1 MSTILQNSIWPNPD
15 GNLGKNKTAIPDGVN
30 VKWPEGDALIHNFV
44 YKDGKLVGF
53 VDTKALIVNDDKNTI
68 IPYECVNIN
77 LDNILEDTMTIVQ
90 GERCKYLTTAYAD
103 VIEFLTP
110 KLKELLDETKFELYF
125 EKDAKKLIVHTDRIA
140 DDMIASLENLLE
152 RVLPQNI
159 EVVHTNYFL
168 PDGYKELEY
177 LEKEK
182 QCVLNVPY
190 TPEESLYVRL
200 KYMTYLNDKGQVIMS
215 GTSTTKDKLAS
226 IQEGFSR
233 LNVRIN
239 NIANNFALDASQPCE
254 HTYWPHRNLVKIGDT
269 VSELTNKLTGTL
281 SGEIMTFF
289 GDYTDK
295 YALKGR
301 VYNVEIGNDSGKVKN
316 LIPCVDNVG
325 APCFF
330 DIVEYQTYYHSGRLD
345 FIIPGQE
352 YAIQTLDLD
361 LEAKSYAQLTE
372 HGVRR
377 LYHVPKGCNMTK
389 DEYAAANGF
398 KEIVEPPMPQT
409 GYWRPE
415 WRETETQIVL
425 DWIETE
431 EPMEVNENE

>member
-1 MSTILQNSIWPNPD
+1 M
-15 GNLGKNKTAIPDGVN
+15 LGSP
-30 VKWPEGDALIHNFV
+30 L
-44 YKDGKLVGF
+44 
-53 VDTKALIVNDDKNTI
+53 
-68 IPYECVNIN
+68 
-77 LDNILEDTMTIVQ
+77 
-90 GERCKYLTTAYAD
+90 
-103 VIEFLTP
+103 
-110 KLKELLDETKFELYF
+110 KFELGWVAS
-125 EKDAKKLIVHTDRIA
+125 EKKLVIHTDRV
-140 DDMIASLENLLE
+140 DDDLLATVDE
-152 RVLPQNI
+152 LLARVLPQNI

-190 TPEESLYVRL
+190 TPEESLYFRL
-200 KYMTYLNDKGQVIMS
+200 KYMAYVNHEGQVIMS

-281 SGEIMTFF
+281 PGGIMTFF
-289 GDYTDK
+289 GDYTDR

-431 EPMEVNENE
+431 EPMEVNEND